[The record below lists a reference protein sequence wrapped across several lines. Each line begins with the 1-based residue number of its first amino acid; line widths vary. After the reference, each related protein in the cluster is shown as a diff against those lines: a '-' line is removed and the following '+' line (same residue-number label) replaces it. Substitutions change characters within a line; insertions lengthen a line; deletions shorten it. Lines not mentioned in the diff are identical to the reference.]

1 MSHSRSRLP
10 RFRVLEI
17 KSHERWIANRSDG
30 LISHRN
36 RCEEAFC
43 FEFRGEKRRKNDD
56 PERGGG
62 CRPISWIRNYQTQSI
77 FGWMEW
83 HRGEYTTRTMCPL
96 KITPSSID
104 AHRWKGSRGNWNF
117 KALKVIFRVSPFE
130 RIRSWI
136 EVAGNESSLS
146 LSNFF
151 FSNGE
156 MVWKE
161 NSDTR
166 EFRASRPW
174 KSFPFPSS
182 SRLPEQRRSKRWRS
196 VSLITLSMA
205 KVRDS
210 STNFPPN
217 PLPSRKFPSRSEEK
231 KETYL
236 SRCCW

>member
-146 LSNFF
+146 LSNIFF
-151 FSNGE
+151 RWFGR
-156 MVWKE
+156 KILI
-161 NSDTR
+161 R
-166 EFRASRPW
+166 ESFEHLDRE
-174 KSFPFPSS
+174 KVFPFPPARVCRSS
-182 SRLPEQRRSKRWRS
+182 GARNGRS

-210 STNFPPN
+210 STNFPP
-217 PLPSRKFPSRSEEK
+217 PKSPSFSKISVAQRREERDLPK
-231 KETYL
+231 
-236 SRCCW
+236 